1 MRAALVVSL
10 VLASSLAAASECRV
24 RGAPWLEGRV
34 AAPTNVRAANARAA
48 NARTANE
55 RTARAVDARR
65 GEAIEVF
72 VTANG
77 TRDGRRVVFSDDRR
91 RGLTAWSGCDALV
104 AWRRVEPHPQH
115 LTTPAPNSSVP
126 VYANAVVLGP
136 DHGKWIG
143 FDRIEYFETP
153 LASDATTTLIVR
165 DAQPTSDARLPS
177 TAPRSEPWAGL
188 GVMHLAATL
197 QVGDATLSTPGADDA
212 PDGTLAARVF
222 RYSFRSGD
230 DFLGWLTSYFNVPY
244 LFGSA
249 GKGAKAQAARYV
261 GADCADVLVA
271 ALRRLGSRQEYTSV
285 ADLVD
290 ALPHVSG
297 PVRPGD
303 LYALDYVGFAD
314 LPRSWDHI
322 VALVEDRGP
331 DGKPDGKPGP
341 EDLVIDTGN
350 ADGLK
355 VAPLA
360 DQGEVRISV
369 LRPR

>member
-1 MRAALVVSL
+1 MRTTLVVC
-10 VLASSLAAASECRV
+10 LALATTAASASECRL

-34 AAPTNVRAANARAA
+34 ASTSASANANARAVSG
-48 NARTANE
+48 
-55 RTARAVDARR
+55 RTARAIDARR

-72 VTANG
+72 VVANG

-91 RGLTAWSGCDALV
+91 RGHTPWSGCDAQV

-115 LTTPAPNSSVP
+115 MTTPAPNASAP

-143 FDRIEYFETP
+143 FDRLEYFETP
-153 LASDATTTLIVR
+153 LPGDATTLVVR
-165 DAQPTSDARLPS
+165 DAQPSAGALLPS
-177 TAPRSEPWAGL
+177 TAPRAEPWIGL

-197 QVGDATLSTPGADDA
+197 RVGDATASTPGADDA

-230 DFLGWLTSYFNVPY
+230 DFIGWLTSYFNVPY

-249 GKGAKAQAARYV
+249 GKGAKAQAERYV

-271 ALRRLGSRQEYTSV
+271 ALRRMGGRQEYTSV
-285 ADLVD
+285 GDLVD
-290 ALPHVSG
+290 ALPHPSG

>member
-1 MRAALVVSL
+1 MRSLLVVCL
-10 VLASSLAAASECRV
+10 VASTAHAAPVCTL

-34 AAPTNVRAANARAA
+34 AGAT
-48 NARTANE
+48 

-65 GEAIEVF
+65 GDAIEVF
-72 VTANG
+72 VVANG
-77 TRDGRRVVFSDDRR
+77 VLGGRRVVFSDDRR
-91 RGLTAWSGCDALV
+91 RGHTPWRACDAHV
-104 AWRRVEPHPQH
+104 EWRSVEPRPQH
-115 LTTPAPNSSVP
+115 VSTAAPNASVP

-143 FDRIEYFETP
+143 FDRLEYFESALNGDGTTRVVREALP
-153 LASDATTTLIVR
+153 SAGALLA
-165 DAQPTSDARLPS
+165 S
-177 TAPRSEPWAGL
+177 TAPRAEPWAGL
-188 GVMHLAATL
+188 GVMHLTATVHVGEVAA
-197 QVGDATLSTPGADDA
+197 ATPGAEDA

-230 DFLGWLTSYFNVPY
+230 DFVGWLTSYFNVPY

-249 GKGAKAQAARYV
+249 GKGAKAQAERYV

-271 ALRRLGSRQEYTSV
+271 ALRRMGKRIEYTSV

-290 ALPHVSG
+290 DLPHVTG
-297 PVRPGD
+297 PVRVGD
-303 LYALDYVGFAD
+303 LYALDYVDFAD

-341 EDLVIDTGN
+341 EDLVMDTGN

-360 DQGEVRISV
+360 DQGEVRIAV

>member
-1 MRAALVVSL
+1 MFLACLV
-10 VLASSLAAASECRV
+10 ASSTAAATPICRV
-24 RGAPWLEGRV
+24 RGQPWLEGRV
-34 AAPTNVRAANARAA
+34 AGT
-48 NARTANE
+48 TKS
-55 RTARAVDARR
+55 ARAVDARR
-65 GEAIEVF
+65 GETIEVF
-72 VTANG
+72 VVANG
-77 TRDGRRVVFSDDRR
+77 TLDGRRVVFSDDRR
-91 RGLTAWSGCDALV
+91 RGHVGWRACDARV
-104 AWRRVEPHPQH
+104 EGRRVEPRPQH
-115 LTTPAPNSSVP
+115 TTTPAPNASVP

-143 FDRIEYFETP
+143 FDRIEYFESALDGDGTTRVVREA
-153 LASDATTTLIVR
+153 LASAAT
-165 DAQPTSDARLPS
+165 AR
-177 TAPRSEPWAGL
+177 AEPWLGL
-188 GVMHLAATL
+188 GVMHLAATVHL
-197 QVGDATLSTPGADDA
+197 ADTAVATAGAEDA

-222 RYSFRSGD
+222 RYSFRAGD

-249 GKGAKAQAARYV
+249 GKGARAQAERYV

-271 ALRRLGSRQEYTSV
+271 ALRRIGCKLEYTSV

-290 ALPHVSG
+290 ALPRVSG
-297 PVRPGD
+297 PVRAGD
-303 LYALDYVGFAD
+303 LYALDYVGYAE

-341 EDLVIDTGN
+341 EDLVIDSGN

-355 VAPLA
+355 IAPLA
-360 DQGEVRISV
+360 DQGDVRIAV

>member
-1 MRAALVVSL
+1 MRAL
-10 VLASSLAAASECRV
+10 LACLMLSSTALAAPVCKV
-24 RGAPWLEGRV
+24 RGAPWLEGRLSGK
-34 AAPTNVRAANARAA
+34 PT
-48 NARTANE
+48 
-55 RTARAVDARR
+55 RAVDAKR
-65 GEAIEVF
+65 GDAIEVF
-72 VTANG
+72 VVANG

-91 RGLTAWSGCDALV
+91 RGHTAWAACDA
-104 AWRRVEPHPQH
+104 RVEWRKVEPRPQH
-115 LTTPAPNSSVP
+115 VTTPAPNASVP

-143 FDRIEYFETP
+143 FDRLEYFETP
-153 LASDATTTLIVR
+153 IAGDATTLVVR
-165 DAQPTSDARLPS
+165 DALPS
-177 TAPRSEPWAGL
+177 AGASLPSSPRAEPWVGL

-197 QVGDATLSTPGADDA
+197 QLGDATLATAGADDA
-212 PDGTLAARVF
+212 PDGTLSARVF
-222 RYSFRSGD
+222 RYSFRAGD

-249 GKGAKAQAARYV
+249 GKGARAQAERYV

-271 ALRRLGSRQEYTSV
+271 ALRRTGSKLDYTSV
-285 ADLVD
+285 GDLVD
-290 ALPHVSG
+290 ALPHVAG
-297 PVRPGD
+297 AVRPGD
-303 LYALDYVGFAD
+303 LYALDYVGYSD

-360 DQGEVRISV
+360 DQGDVRIAV

>member
-1 MRAALVVSL
+1 VRGTSTGALLLVCLLAATARAAPVCTL
-10 VLASSLAAASECRV
+10 

-34 AAPTNVRAANARAA
+34 AGAT
-48 NARTANE
+48 

-65 GEAIEVF
+65 GQAIEVF
-72 VTANG
+72 VVAHG
-77 TRDGRRVVFSDDRR
+77 TLDGRRVVFSDDRR
-91 RGLTAWSGCDALV
+91 RGHV
-104 AWRRVEPHPQH
+104 AWRACDAAVEWRLVEPRPQH
-115 LTTPAPNSSVP
+115 LTTAAPNPAVP

-136 DHGKWIG
+136 EHGKWIG
-143 FDRIEYFETP
+143 FDRLEYFETP
-153 LASDATTTLIVR
+153 LPGGGTARLVR
-165 DAQPTSDARLPS
+165 DARPSAGALLPPAAAR
-177 TAPRSEPWAGL
+177 AEPWDGL
-188 GVMHLAATL
+188 GVMHLAATVHL
-197 QVGDATLSTPGADDA
+197 GDAALSTPGADDA

-249 GKGAKAQAARYV
+249 GKGARAQAERYV

-271 ALRRLGSRQEYTSV
+271 ALRRTGRRLEYTSV
-285 ADLVD
+285 GDLVD
-290 ALPHVSG
+290 ALPHPSG
-297 PVRPGD
+297 PVRAGD
-303 LYALDYVGFAD
+303 LYALDYVGFAE

-350 ADGLK
+350 ADGLN

-360 DQGEVRISV
+360 DQGDVRIAV

>member
-1 MRAALVVSL
+1 MRALLLVCL
-10 VLASSLAAASECRV
+10 LASAASAAPVCTL

-34 AAPTNVRAANARAA
+34 AAAAGRSAG
-48 NARTANE
+48 

-72 VTANG
+72 VVANG
-77 TRDGRRVVFSDDRR
+77 ALDGRRVVFSDDRR
-91 RGLTAWSGCDALV
+91 RGHTPWRACAAEV
-104 AWRRVEPHPQH
+104 AWRAVEPRPQH
-115 LTTPAPNSSVP
+115 VTTAAPNASVP

-143 FDRIEYFETP
+143 FDRLEYFETA
-153 LASDATTTLIVR
+153 LAGGGTSRIVR
-165 DAQPTSDARLPS
+165 AALPSPGALLAS
-177 TAPRSEPWAGL
+177 TAPRAEPFVGL
-188 GVMHLAATL
+188 GVMHLAATVRL
-197 QVGDATLSTPGADDA
+197 GDVTASTPGAEDA

-249 GKGAKAQAARYV
+249 GKGARAQAERYV

-271 ALRRLGSRQEYTSV
+271 ALRRTGRRLDYTSV
-285 ADLVD
+285 GDLVD
-290 ALPHVSG
+290 ALPRPSG
-297 PVRPGD
+297 PVRAGD

-360 DQGEVRISV
+360 EQGDVRIMV

>member
-1 MRAALVVSL
+1 MRAPFFAWLL
-10 VLASSLAAASECRV
+10 LLSSAASAAPLCRL

-34 AAPTNVRAANARAA
+34 AGSARA
-48 NARTANE
+48 
-55 RTARAVDARR
+55 ARAVDARR

-72 VTANG
+72 VVANG

-91 RGLTAWSGCDALV
+91 RGHTAWAACDAHV
-104 AWRRVEPHPQH
+104 EWRKVEPRPQH
-115 LTTPAPNSSVP
+115 LTTPAPNASVP

-143 FDRIEYFETP
+143 FDRLEYF
-153 LASDATTTLIVR
+153 ASALPGDGTTLVVH
-165 DAQPTSDARLPS
+165 DAAASAGASLPS
-177 TAPRSEPWAGL
+177 SAARAEPWLGL

-197 QVGDATLSTPGADDA
+197 HLGDATIATAGAEDA
-212 PDGTLAARVF
+212 PDGTLSARVF

-249 GKGAKAQAARYV
+249 GKGARAQAERYV

-271 ALRRLGSRQEYTSV
+271 ALRRTGARLEYTSV

-290 ALPHVSG
+290 ALPHVTG
-297 PVRPGD
+297 AVRAGD
-303 LYALDYVGFAD
+303 LYALDYVGYAD

-360 DQGEVRISV
+360 DQGDVRIAV

>member
-1 MRAALVVSL
+1 MCL
-10 VLASSLAAASECRV
+10 LASATASAAPVCKL

-34 AAPTNVRAANARAA
+34 AGAT
-48 NARTANE
+48 

-65 GEAIEVF
+65 GDAIEVF
-72 VTANG
+72 VMANG
-77 TRDGRRVVFSDDRR
+77 TLDGKRVVFSDDRR
-91 RGLTAWSGCDALV
+91 RGHTVWRACDAHV
-104 AWRRVEPHPQH
+104 EWRSVEPRPQH
-115 LTTPAPNSSVP
+115 VATAAPNASVP

-143 FDRIEYFETP
+143 FDRLEYFESA
-153 LASDATTTLIVR
+153 LQGDGTTRVVR
-165 DAQPTSDARLPS
+165 DALPSAGALLAS
-177 TAPRSEPWAGL
+177 TAPRAEPWLGL
-188 GVMHLAATL
+188 GVMHLAATVH
-197 QVGDATLSTPGADDA
+197 VGEVSAATPGADDA
-212 PDGTLAARVF
+212 PDGTLTARVF
-222 RYSFRSGD
+222 RYSLRSGD
-230 DFLGWLTSYFNVPY
+230 DFVGWLTSYFNVPY

-249 GKGAKAQAARYV
+249 GKGARAQAERYV

-271 ALRRLGSRQEYTSV
+271 ALRRMGKRLEYTSV

-290 ALPHVSG
+290 DLPHVTTG
-297 PVRPGD
+297 PVRVGD
-303 LYALDYVGFAD
+303 LYALDYVDYAD

-341 EDLVIDTGN
+341 EDLVMDTGN

-360 DQGEVRISV
+360 DQGDVRIAV

>member
-1 MRAALVVSL
+1 MRSLLVVCL
-10 VLASSLAAASECRV
+10 VASAAHAAPVCTL

-34 AAPTNVRAANARAA
+34 AGAAK
-48 NARTANE
+48 
-55 RTARAVDARR
+55 TARAVDARR

-72 VTANG
+72 VMANG
-77 TRDGRRVVFSDDRR
+77 ALGGKRVVFSDDRR
-91 RGLTAWSGCDALV
+91 RGHTPWRACDAHV
-104 AWRRVEPHPQH
+104 EWRSVEPRPQH
-115 LTTPAPNSSVP
+115 VATAAPNASVP

-143 FDRIEYFETP
+143 FDRLEYFESAIDGDGTTRVMREALP
-153 LASDATTTLIVR
+153 SAGALLA
-165 DAQPTSDARLPS
+165 S
-177 TAPRSEPWAGL
+177 TAPRAEPWSGL
-188 GVMHLAATL
+188 GVMHLAATVH
-197 QVGDATLSTPGADDA
+197 VGDVAAATAGAEDA

-230 DFLGWLTSYFNVPY
+230 DFVGWLTSYFNVPY

-249 GKGAKAQAARYV
+249 GKGARAQAERYV

-271 ALRRLGSRQEYTSV
+271 ALRRMGKRIEYTSV

-290 ALPHVSG
+290 DLPHVTG

-303 LYALDYVGFAD
+303 LYALDYVDFAD

-341 EDLVIDTGN
+341 EDLVMDTGN

>member
-1 MRAALVVSL
+1 MVVVCL
-10 VLASSLAAASECRV
+10 LASVASAAPVCRV
-24 RGAPWLEGRV
+24 RGQPWLEGRV
-34 AAPTNVRAANARAA
+34 TDGAA
-48 NARTANE
+48 

-65 GEAIEVF
+65 GDTIDVF
-72 VTANG
+72 VVANG
-77 TRDGRRVVFSDDRR
+77 TRDGRRVVFSDDGR
-91 RGLTAWSGCDALV
+91 RGHVAWRGCEARV
-104 AWRRVEPHPQH
+104 EWRRVEPRPQH
-115 LTTPAPNSSVP
+115 VTTPAPNASVP

-143 FDRIEYFETP
+143 FDRLEYFETP
-153 LASDATTTLIVR
+153 LAGADTTLAVR
-165 DAQPTSDARLPS
+165 DALPS
-177 TAPRSEPWAGL
+177 AGASLAASAPRAEPWAGL
-188 GVMHLAATL
+188 GAMHLAATVHL
-197 QVGDATLSTPGADDA
+197 GDATAATAGAEDA
-212 PDGTLAARVF
+212 PDGTIAARVF

-249 GKGAKAQAARYV
+249 GKGQKAQAERYV

-271 ALRRLGSRQEYTSV
+271 ALRRLGSKLEYTSV
-285 ADLVD
+285 AELVD
-290 ALPHVSG
+290 ALPHVTTG

-303 LYALDYVGFAD
+303 LYALDYIDFAD

-360 DQGEVRISV
+360 DQGEVRIAV

>member
-1 MRAALVVSL
+1 MRAAL
-10 VLASSLAAASECRV
+10 LACLLLSSSAWAAPVCRV
-24 RGAPWLEGRV
+24 RGQPWLEGRV
-34 AAPTNVRAANARAA
+34 AARGPAT
-48 NARTANE
+48 

-72 VTANG
+72 VVANG
-77 TRDGRRVVFSDDRR
+77 SVDGRRVVFSDDRR
-91 RGLTAWSGCDALV
+91 RGHTAWSACDARIE
-104 AWRRVEPHPQH
+104 WRRVEPRPQH
-115 LTTPAPNSSVP
+115 VTTPAPNASVP

-143 FDRIEYFETP
+143 FDRLEYFETP
-153 LASDATTTLIVR
+153 VAGEATTLVVR
-165 DAQPTSDARLPS
+165 DALPS
-177 TAPRSEPWAGL
+177 APTARAEPWLGL

-197 QVGDATLSTPGADDA
+197 HLGDATIATAGAEDA
-212 PDGTLAARVF
+212 PDGTLAAHVF
-222 RYSFRSGD
+222 RYSFRGGD

-249 GKGAKAQAARYV
+249 GKGARAQAERYV

-271 ALRRLGSRQEYTSV
+271 ALRRSGRKLEYTSV
-285 ADLVD
+285 GDLVD
-290 ALPHVSG
+290 DLPRVTG

-303 LYALDYVGFAD
+303 LYALDYVDYAD

-360 DQGEVRISV
+360 DQGDVRIAV

>member
-1 MRAALVVSL
+1 MRAALFACF
-10 VLASSLAAASECRV
+10 VLAASSVSAANECRV

-34 AAPTNVRAANARAA
+34 AGSV
-48 NARTANE
+48 

-72 VTANG
+72 VVANG
-77 TRDGRRVVFSDDRR
+77 TLGGRRVLFSDDKR
-91 RGLTAWSGCDALV
+91 RGHTAWRSCDAHV
-104 AWRRVEPHPQH
+104 EWRAVEPRPQH
-115 LTTPAPNSSVP
+115 VTTPAPNVSAP

-143 FDRIEYFETP
+143 FDRLEYFETP
-153 LASDATTTLIVR
+153 LSGDGTTRVVR
-165 DAQPTSDARLPS
+165 DAAPSAGALMPSSAAR
-177 TAPRSEPWAGL
+177 AEPWTGL
-188 GVMHLAATL
+188 GVMHLAATIHL
-197 QVGDATLSTPGADDA
+197 GDAALATPGAEDA
-212 PDGTLAARVF
+212 PDGTLTARVF
-222 RYSFRSGD
+222 RYSVRSGN

-249 GKGAKAQAARYV
+249 GKGARAQAERYV

-271 ALRRLGSRQEYTSV
+271 ALRRTGSKIDYTSV
-285 ADLVD
+285 AELVD
-290 ALPHVSG
+290 ALPKVSG

-303 LYALDYVGFAD
+303 LYALDYVGYAD
-314 LPRSWDHI
+314 LPRAWDHI

-360 DQGEVRISV
+360 DQGDVRISV